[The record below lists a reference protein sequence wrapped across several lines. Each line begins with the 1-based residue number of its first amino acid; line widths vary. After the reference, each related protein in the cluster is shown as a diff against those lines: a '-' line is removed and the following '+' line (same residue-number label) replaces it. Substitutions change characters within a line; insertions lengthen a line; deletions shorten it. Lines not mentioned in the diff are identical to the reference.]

1 LEPDAIALQPFP
13 VPLMEPEI
21 VQPSLVLQLSLAL
34 SPPAVVTVCLTTS
47 ELSLALTPRVL
58 FPPTPLVT
66 VAIRPGS
73 STRAV
78 IVAPILITLWI
89 ESPLVLLP
97 ALVFEPSLLAIPAL
111 VDLPSSI
118 IILAARRVPLTSLL
132 IVLPLI

>member
-1 LEPDAIALQPFP
+1 
-13 VPLMEPEI
+13 MEPEI

-78 IVAPILITLWI
+78 IVAPILITLRV
-89 ESPLVLLP
+89 ESPLVLWA

-111 VDLPSSI
+111 VDLASSV